1 MKAINAAANCIGE
14 FELSGSKFQ
23 SNFGQGK
30 RNLVRARGEFKLSI
44 LRTSYRSGSPVFPSS
59 YVGDY
64 LFE

>member
-1 MKAINAAANCIGE
+1 MKAINAAANYIGE

-30 RNLVRARGEFKLSI
+30 GNLVRARGKCKLSEI
-44 LRTSYRSGSPVFPSS
+44 ELSIRFYCISSS